1 MKNVRLWAVVPI
13 AAVVR
18 VAAYMIGAA
27 TGPSPKPPPGSGVPP
42 DPAGGVWYSG
52 SPANLGIPSSPVDGA
67 AVSGQKPPLLA
78 KEELVKVLEKT
89 DKGFFFFKGFLKRVK
104 RLGAGGKNNGVR
116 RYLFNRA
123 FSLDFNP
130 RIRDL
135 EAFPPALIDSPDPAS
150 LSGSGPK
157 LPDRLFEDSEMG
169 SCIREFVDRLAPD
182 HRAVVILHDLEGL
195 KNTEIAQI
203 LDCSLDTVKIRVHR
217 ARQKLKALLAD
228 HCEFDYS
235 QEDELRCDRKQPSDH
250 GRS

>member
-1 MKNVRLWAVVPI
+1 MPKKKSERGKRNPETRSDGRGTPQSDLH
-13 AAVVR
+13 
-18 VAAYMIGAA
+18 GG
-27 TGPSPKPPPGSGVPP
+27 TSPGERPP
-42 DPAGGVWYSG
+42 DSFADIHASHRD
-52 SPANLGIPSSPVDGA
+52 GILRYLHRMTRDLS
-67 AVSGQKPPLLA
+67 LA
-78 KEELVKVLEKT
+78 EELTQES
-89 DKGFFFFKGFLKRVK
+89 FLRVSRGLHNFRGESK
-104 RLGAGGKNNGVR
+104 LSTWLYRIATNVYLDHR
-116 RYLFNRA
+116 RKEA
-123 FSLDFNP
+123 S
-130 RIRDL
+130 RIHDP

-195 KNTEIAQI
+195 KNTEIAQV

-235 QEDELRCDRKQPSDH
+235 QEDELRCDRKQPSDRN
-250 GRS
+250 RS